1 MPVRPALRRTHYA
14 FTAIVALGLFAA
26 ACGGD
31 DGESETP
38 QPSPTAAVAATS
50 TATEAATATAAATT
64 TATASPA
71 ATTQA
76 TASPSPTATAAA
88 ASSAPTATQAPTAT
102 PSPSPTPA
110 PTASPSPS
118 PTATAAATQAAAAEP
133 EQRATNIADIAFE
146 ARIEVAVGSTITW
159 TNQDGV
165 VHTVTATDRSIDSGT
180 FPQGQTYSLTFNS
193 SGTFAYF
200 CTVHPFMQGT
210 VVVGDGEGT
219 TAPTSA
225 ALGSGGG
232 TTLASN
238 ASEDAYGY

>member
-1 MPVRPALRRTHYA
+1 MPVRPTLRRTHYA

-31 DGESETP
+31 DGESGTP

-50 TATEAATATAAATT
+50 TATEAATATATA

-71 ATTQA
+71 ATAQA
-76 TASPSPTATAAA
+76 TASPSPSPTAAA
-88 ASSAPTATQAPTAT
+88 TSSAPTATQAPTAT

-118 PTATAAATQAAAAEP
+118 PTATAAATQAAAADP
-133 EQRATNIADIAFE
+133 EQRATNIAGTAFE

-193 SGTFAYF
+193 SGTFSYF
-200 CTVHPFMQGT
+200 CTVHPFMRGT

-238 ASEDAYGY
+238 AREDGYGY

>member
-31 DGESETP
+31 DGESGTP

-50 TATEAATATAAATT
+50 TATEAATATATA

-71 ATTQA
+71 ATAQA
-76 TASPSPTATAAA
+76 T
-88 ASSAPTATQAPTAT
+88 SSAPTATQAPTAT

-118 PTATAAATQAAAAEP
+118 PTATAAATQAAAADP
-133 EQRATNIADIAFE
+133 EQRATNIAGIAFE

-193 SGTFAYF
+193 SGTFSYF

-219 TAPTSA
+219 TAPTSS

-238 ASEDAYGY
+238 AREDGYGY